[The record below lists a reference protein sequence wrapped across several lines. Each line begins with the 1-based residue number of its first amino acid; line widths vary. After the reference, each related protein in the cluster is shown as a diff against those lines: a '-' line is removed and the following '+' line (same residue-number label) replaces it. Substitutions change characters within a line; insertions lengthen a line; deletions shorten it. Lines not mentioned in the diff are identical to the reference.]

1 MLYLSISLQ
10 WKFQRNF
17 MNKIKFIFLTLLS
30 INLSAAIPNPPD
42 LGVGSYILYEPN
54 TKKVLASFNADAPVE
69 PASLTKLMTSYVVAD
84 YIKED
89 FIDLTDTPKISINA
103 WKTPGSRMF
112 IRESTKVPVSELIK
126 GMIIQSGNDASVA
139 LAEHVA
145 GSEENFSYLMNE
157 YARELGMENTSFNNA
172 SGLPD
177 PLNVTSANDLAVL
190 TGELI
195 KNFPDH
201 YRHYS
206 QKSFT
211 YAGIA
216 QKNRNQ
222 LLWRDNTSVTFDGVK
237 TGYTE
242 SAGYCLV
249 GSAVKDGMRLV
260 AVVLGSEDDKRFNDV
275 SNLIVY
281 GFRYFKTEKLF
292 EKNEPLKSVQV
303 IAGKKDNVNVGIS
316 EDVVLTLQRDQ
327 RDSLRY
333 EVTADTTVLAPVN
346 SMDKAGTVRVFDGD
360 NNIVYE
366 SDLIYLESVEELGF
380 FRRLIAIIWNWIK
393 SLFN

>member
-1 MLYLSISLQ
+1 
-10 WKFQRNF
+10 
-17 MNKIKFIFLTLLS
+17 MNKITFILLAFLGMNIS
-30 INLSAAIPNPPD
+30 AIPNPPD

-54 TKKVLASFNADAPVE
+54 TKKVYVSFNSDAPVE

-89 FIDLTDTPKISINA
+89 FINMTDTPKISIKA
-103 WKTPGSRMF
+103 WKTEGSRMF
-112 IRESTKVPVSELIK
+112 IREGTEVLVSDLIK

-145 GSEENFSYLMNE
+145 GNEENFVYLMNE
-157 YARELGMENTSFNNA
+157 YASELGMDNTSFNNA

-177 PLNVTSANDLAVL
+177 PLNVTSASDLALL

-206 QKSFT
+206 QKSFEFN
-211 YAGIA
+211 GIK
-216 QKNRNQ
+216 QNNRNQ
-222 LLWRDNTSVTFDGVK
+222 LLWRDDIFDGVK

-249 GSAVKDGMRLV
+249 GSAVRDDMRLV
-260 AVVLGSEDDKRFNDV
+260 AVVLGSGNDKRFNDV
-275 SNLIVY
+275 SALMTY

-292 EKNEPLKSVQV
+292 SKNDPLKSIQV
-303 IAGKKDNVNVGIS
+303 IAGRKDNVNIGIS
-316 EDVVLTLQRDQ
+316 EDVVLTLQKDQ
-327 RDSLRY
+327 RESLRY
-333 EVTADTTVLAPVN
+333 EISTESQILAPIN
-346 SMDKAGTVRVFDGD
+346 SMDKAGTIKVLDGD
-360 NNIVYE
+360 NNIIFQT
-366 SDLIYLESVEELGF
+366 DLVYLESVEELGF
-380 FRRLIAIIWNWIK
+380 FQRLIAIIWNWIK
-393 SLFN
+393 SLFS

>member
-1 MLYLSISLQ
+1 
-10 WKFQRNF
+10 

-30 INLSAAIPNPPD
+30 IKLSAAIPNPPD

-145 GSEENFSYLMNE
+145 GSEENFAYLMNE

-222 LLWRDNTSVTFDGVK
+222 LLWRDNTSITFDGVK

-275 SNLIVY
+275 SNLMVY

-333 EVTADTTVLAPVN
+333 EVTADTTVLAPIN

>member
-1 MLYLSISLQ
+1 
-10 WKFQRNF
+10 
-17 MNKIKFIFLTLLS
+17 MNKITFTLLALIS
-30 INLSAAIPNPPD
+30 INVSAIPNPPD

-54 TKKVLASFNADAPVE
+54 TNKVLVSFNSDAPVE

-89 FIDLTDTPKISINA
+89 FIDITDTPKISIKA
-103 WKTPGSRMF
+103 WKTEGSRMF
-112 IRESTKVPVSELIK
+112 IREGTEVLVSDLIK

-145 GSEENFSYLMNE
+145 GNEENFVYLMNE
-157 YARELGMENTSFNNA
+157 YASELGMTNTSFNNA

-177 PLNVTSANDLAVL
+177 PLNVTSAYDLALL

-206 QKSFT
+206 QKSFEFN
-211 YAGIA
+211 GIK

-222 LLWRDNTSVTFDGVK
+222 LLWRDDIFDGVK

-249 GSAVKDGMRLV
+249 GSAVRDDMRLV
-260 AVVLGSEDDKRFNDV
+260 AVVLGSESDKRFNDV
-275 SNLIVY
+275 SALMTY

-292 EKNEPLKSVQV
+292 SENDALKSIQV
-303 IAGKKDNVNVGIS
+303 IAGKKDNVNIGIS
-316 EDVVLTLQRDQ
+316 EDVILTLQKDQ
-327 RDSLRY
+327 RESLRY
-333 EVTADTTVLAPVN
+333 EISTESQILAPIN
-346 SMDKAGTVRVFDGD
+346 AMDKAGTIKVLDGD
-360 NNIVYE
+360 NNIIFQ
-366 SDLIYLESVEELGF
+366 SDLIYLDSVEELGF
-380 FRRLIAIIWNWIK
+380 FQRLIAIIWNWIK

>member
-1 MLYLSISLQ
+1 
-10 WKFQRNF
+10 
-17 MNKIKFIFLTLLS
+17 MNKTKFIFLTFLS

-145 GSEENFSYLMNE
+145 GSEENFAYLMNE

-275 SNLIVY
+275 SNLMVY

-346 SMDKAGTVRVFDGD
+346 LMDKAGTVKVFDGD

-366 SDLIYLESVEELGF
+366 SDLIYLESIEELGF
-380 FRRLIAIIWNWIK
+380 FQRLIAIIWNWIK

>member
-1 MLYLSISLQ
+1 
-10 WKFQRNF
+10 
-17 MNKIKFIFLTLLS
+17 MNKIKFIFLTFLS

-177 PLNVTSANDLAVL
+177 TLNVTSANDLAVL

-222 LLWRDNTSVTFDGVK
+222 LLWRDNTSITFDGVK

-275 SNLIVY
+275 SNLMVY

-303 IAGKKDNVNVGIS
+303 IAGKKDNVNIGIS

-346 SMDKAGTVRVFDGD
+346 LMDKAGTVKVFDGD

-366 SDLIYLESVEELGF
+366 SDLIYLESIEELGF
-380 FRRLIAIIWNWIK
+380 FQRLIAIIWNWIK

>member
-1 MLYLSISLQ
+1 
-10 WKFQRNF
+10 
-17 MNKIKFIFLTLLS
+17 MNKIKFIFLTFLS

-145 GSEENFSYLMNE
+145 GSEENFAYLMNE

-222 LLWRDNTSVTFDGVK
+222 LLWRDNTSITFDGVK

-275 SNLIVY
+275 SNLMVY

-346 SMDKAGTVRVFDGD
+346 LMDKAGTVRVFDGD

-380 FRRLIAIIWNWIK
+380 FRRLVAIIWNWIK

>member
-1 MLYLSISLQ
+1 
-10 WKFQRNF
+10 
-17 MNKIKFIFLTLLS
+17 MNKITFILLAFLGMNIS
-30 INLSAAIPNPPD
+30 AIPNPPD

-54 TKKVLASFNADAPVE
+54 TKKVLVSFNSDAPVE

-89 FIDLTDTPKISINA
+89 FINMTDTPKISIKA
-103 WKTPGSRMF
+103 WKTEGSRMF
-112 IRESTKVPVSELIK
+112 IREGTEVLVSDLIK

-145 GSEENFSYLMNE
+145 GNEENFVYLMNE
-157 YARELGMENTSFNNA
+157 YASELGMDNTSFNNA

-177 PLNVTSANDLAVL
+177 PLNVTSASDLALL

-206 QKSFT
+206 QKSFEFN
-211 YAGIA
+211 GIK
-216 QKNRNQ
+216 QNNRNQ
-222 LLWRDNTSVTFDGVK
+222 LLWRDDIFDGVK

-249 GSAVKDGMRLV
+249 GSAVRDDMRLV
-260 AVVLGSEDDKRFNDV
+260 AVVLGSGNDKRFNDV
-275 SNLIVY
+275 SALMTY

-292 EKNEPLKSVQV
+292 SKNDPLKSIQV
-303 IAGKKDNVNVGIS
+303 IAGRKDNVNIGIS
-316 EDVVLTLQRDQ
+316 EDVVLTLQKDQ
-327 RDSLRY
+327 RESLRY
-333 EVTADTTVLAPVN
+333 EISTESQILAPIN
-346 SMDKAGTVRVFDGD
+346 SMDKAGTIKVLDGD
-360 NNIVYE
+360 NNIIFQT
-366 SDLIYLESVEELGF
+366 DLVYLESVEELGF
-380 FRRLIAIIWNWIK
+380 FQRLIAIIWNWIK
-393 SLFN
+393 SLFS

>member
-1 MLYLSISLQ
+1 
-10 WKFQRNF
+10 

-145 GSEENFSYLMNE
+145 GSEENFAYLMNE

-172 SGLPD
+172 AGLPD

-222 LLWRDNTSVTFDGVK
+222 LLWRDNTSITFDGVK

-275 SNLIVY
+275 SNLMVY

-333 EVTADTTVLAPVN
+333 EVTADTTVLAPIN

>member
-1 MLYLSISLQ
+1 
-10 WKFQRNF
+10 

-145 GSEENFSYLMNE
+145 GSEENFAYLMNE

-275 SNLIVY
+275 SNLMVY

-303 IAGKKDNVNVGIS
+303 IAGKKDNVNIGIS

-346 SMDKAGTVRVFDGD
+346 LMDKAGTVKVFDGD

-366 SDLIYLESVEELGF
+366 SDLIYLESIEELGF
-380 FRRLIAIIWNWIK
+380 FQRLIAIIWNWIK

>member
-1 MLYLSISLQ
+1 
-10 WKFQRNF
+10 

-145 GSEENFSYLMNE
+145 GSEENFAYLMNE

-222 LLWRDNTSVTFDGVK
+222 LLWRDNTSITFDGGK

-275 SNLIVY
+275 SNLMVY

-333 EVTADTTVLAPVN
+333 EVTADTTVLAPIN

>member
-1 MLYLSISLQ
+1 
-10 WKFQRNF
+10 
-17 MNKIKFIFLTLLS
+17 MNKIKFIFLTFLS

-145 GSEENFSYLMNE
+145 GSEENFAYLMNE

-222 LLWRDNTSVTFDGVK
+222 LLWRDNTSITFDGVK

-242 SAGYCLV
+242 SAGYCIV

-275 SNLIVY
+275 SNLMVY

-333 EVTADTTVLAPVN
+333 EVTADTTVLAPIN